1 MQTLLTL
8 SAKQSKNLDDF
19 FYRNA
24 QDLKSN
30 AELIV
35 NSRESYGCA
44 TSLLVLSL
52 EETVKAILV
61 KLHSEGLRIYKLE
74 DSRKFF
80 KDHRIRHKIA
90 QMIELGDG
98 LFESS
103 MEYSNNKTSKKFKN
117 NLLGSFLNAAVSS
130 KPFLQSLMR
139 FDKLE
144 KFDEYKQSGFYVDY
158 RNGLLQPN
166 EEISKIE
173 YNSVYEALERATRF
187 YKYLRIAYHSS
198 VKNRSNS
205 NELNK
210 KKEDLKIFINDALED
225 FSLNYSKNGKKSN

>member
-8 SAKQSKNLDDF
+8 SAKQSKNLDDS

-24 QDLKSN
+24 RNLKGN

-35 NSRESYGCA
+35 SSRESYGCA

-61 KLHSEGLRIYKLE
+61 KLHSEGLKIYKLE

-80 KDHRIRHKIA
+80 RDHRIRHKIA

-98 LFESS
+98 LIESS
-103 MEYSNNKTSKKFKN
+103 MHYRSNKTSKKFKN
-117 NLLGSFLNAAVSS
+117 NFLGSLLNAAVSS
-130 KPFLQSLMR
+130 KPFLQSLIR

-158 RNGLLQPN
+158 KNGLLQPN
-166 EEISKIE
+166 EEISENE
-173 YNSVYEALERATRF
+173 YNTVYEALDRTTRF
-187 YKYLRIAYHSS
+187 YKSLRIAYHSH
-198 VKNRSNS
+198 VQNRTNS
-205 NELNK
+205 NDLIRM
-210 KKEDLKIFINDALED
+210 KEDLRNFINDALED
-225 FSLNYSKNGKKSN
+225 FSLNYSKNGKKRN

>member
-8 SAKQSKNLDDF
+8 PAKQSKNLDNS

-24 QDLKSN
+24 KDLKAN

-61 KLHSEGLRIYKLE
+61 KLHSEGLKIYKLE

-80 KDHRIRHKIA
+80 NDHRIRHKIA

-98 LFESS
+98 LFQSS
-103 MEYSNNKTSKKFKN
+103 MEYSDNKTSKKFKN
-117 NLLGSFLNAAVSS
+117 SLLGSFLNAAVSS
-130 KPFLQSLMR
+130 KPFLYSIIR
-139 FDKLE
+139 FDKIE

-158 RNGLLQPN
+158 RNRLLQPN
-166 EEISKIE
+166 EEITKIE

-187 YKYLRIAYHSS
+187 YKYLRIAHHISI
-198 VKNRSNS
+198 KNRSNYHEIVS
-205 NELNK
+205 
-210 KKEDLKIFINDALED
+210 KKEDLKIFVNDALEN
-225 FSLNYSKNGKKSN
+225 FSFSYKLPKS